1 MPDQATTLRSL
12 AAAANQV
19 EAINPKPLLNGGGL
33 AEASPRTR
41 TIAITS
47 GKGGVG
53 KSNIAVN
60 VALELAVRGHRVSL
74 FDADCALANDDVLLG
89 LNPHYHLGH
98 VLSGQRTLE
107 QVVIEAAH
115 GLRLIPGGSGTEELA
130 NLSQEQH
137 ARLVSDLQTLERDS
151 DFMIIDTAAG
161 IASNV
166 TGVLRAAMEVIIITT
181 PDPTAVVDAYATI
194 KVLLQHSPSK
204 PIKVIVNDVVGI
216 SDADRIFAQLR
227 AVTTRFLNH
236 QIEHLGM
243 IPRDPELAEAV
254 REQMPVI
261 EYAPDAPSSRALRLI
276 ARRLEKS
283 QRGPLA
289 TEKLA
294 SSFWCSLN
302 GADV

>member
-12 AAAANQV
+12 AAAASQPEPLTLGLLPKGGKQP
-19 EAINPKPLLNGGGL
+19 EA
-33 AEASPRTR
+33 ATRTR

-60 VALELAVRGHRVSL
+60 LALELAVRGHRVSL
-74 FDADCALANDDVLLG
+74 FDADCALANTDVLLG

-130 NLSQEQH
+130 NLSSAQH
-137 ARLVSDLQTLERDS
+137 AQLVSDLQMLERDS

-161 IASNV
+161 IAANV
-166 TGVLRAAMEVIIITT
+166 TGVLRAAMEVIVITT

-276 ARRLEKS
+276 ARRLEK
-283 QRGPLA
+283 GPPGSMSA
-289 TEKLA
+289 EKLN
-294 SSFWCSLN
+294 SSFWSSIT

>member
-1 MPDQATTLRSL
+1 MAATAEQIHL
-12 AAAANQV
+12 
-19 EAINPKPLLNGGGL
+19 KPLLNGARRAG
-33 AEASPRTR
+33 AIYRAR

-60 VALELAVRGHRVSL
+60 LALELAVRGHRVSL
-74 FDADCALANDDVLLG
+74 FDADCALANADVLLG

-98 VLSGQRTLE
+98 VISGQRTLE

-130 NLSQEQH
+130 NLSFEQH
-137 ARLVSDLQTLERDS
+137 ARLVNDLQALEQDS

-161 IASNV
+161 IAANV

-181 PDPTAVVDAYATI
+181 PDPTSVVDAYATI

-204 PIKVIVNDVVGI
+204 PIKVIVNDAVGI

-236 QIEHLGM
+236 QIEHLGT
-243 IPRDPELAEAV
+243 IPCDPELGAAV
-254 REQMPVI
+254 REQIPVI

-276 ARRLEKS
+276 ARRLEKT
-283 QRGPLA
+283 QPGQLPA
-289 TEKLA
+289 EKLG
-294 SSFWCSLN
+294 SSFWCALN

>member
-1 MPDQATTLRSL
+1 QIEPLNL
-12 AAAANQV
+12 
-19 EAINPKPLLNGGGL
+19 KPLLNGVSV
-33 AEASPRTR
+33 AEASTRTR

-53 KSNIAVN
+53 KSNVAVN

-74 FDADCALANDDVLLG
+74 FDADCALANTDVLLG

-130 NLSQEQH
+130 NLSLEQH
-137 ARLVSDLQTLERDS
+137 AQLVSDLQALERDS

-161 IASNV
+161 IAANV

-194 KVLLQHSPSK
+194 KVLHQYSPNK
-204 PIKVIVNDVVGI
+204 PVHIVVNDIVGI
-216 SDADRIFAQLR
+216 GEAEEIFGQIQNA
-227 AVTTRFLNH
+227 ATRFLKH
-236 QIEHLGM
+236 PLDHLGT
-243 IPRDPELAEAV
+243 IPRDEQLVEAV
-254 REQMPVI
+254 
-261 EYAPDAPSSRALRLI
+261 
-276 ARRLEKS
+276 
-283 QRGPLA
+283 
-289 TEKLA
+289 
-294 SSFWCSLN
+294 
-302 GADV
+302 

>member
-1 MPDQATTLRSL
+1 M
-12 AAAANQV
+12 AAATLQT
-19 EAINPKPLLNGGGL
+19 EPMMKPLLNGVSQMS
-33 AEASPRTR
+33 ASTRMR

-74 FDADCALANDDVLLG
+74 FDADCALANTDVLLG

-98 VLSGQRTLE
+98 VLAGQRTLE

-130 NLSQEQH
+130 NLSYEQH
-137 ARLVSDLQTLERDS
+137 ARLVSDLQALEQDS

-161 IASNV
+161 IAANV
-166 TGVLRAAMEVIIITT
+166 TGVLRAAMEVVIITT

-194 KVLLQHSPSK
+194 KVLHQHAPSK
-204 PIKVIVNDVVGI
+204 PIKVVVNDVVGI
-216 SDADRIFAQLR
+216 SDADRVFAQLR

-243 IPRDPELAEAV
+243 IPRDPELADAV
-254 REQMPVI
+254 REQTPVI

-276 ARRLEKS
+276 ARRLEKP
-283 QRGPLA
+283 QQGTFA
-289 TEKLA
+289 AEKLA
-294 SSFWCSLN
+294 GSFWCSLA